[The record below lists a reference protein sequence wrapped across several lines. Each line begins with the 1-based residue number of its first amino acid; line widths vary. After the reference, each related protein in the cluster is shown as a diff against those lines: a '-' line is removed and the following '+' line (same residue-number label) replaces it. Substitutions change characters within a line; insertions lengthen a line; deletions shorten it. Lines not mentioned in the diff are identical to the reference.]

1 MEYPGEASSPDRNPI
16 HLAHLTRWPAV
27 GAVLVAVAVA
37 STAPAAA
44 AAPAPVPETVVED
57 EAPLTEP
64 VFEAGPRV
72 ESTTGAA
79 PGAVVRPVARPGLPQ
94 ATRAD
99 GIPYRIDAFEL
110 SYAQDHPE
118 HPPIAEIMDLEIL
131 LADVGGGYVAPRE
144 GLPVKRIRLADVSLA
159 GPAFYYGSA
168 IRAIDERILEEFM
181 RRGLAALLV
190 LPDEADIDLR
200 SNRDLRPPGRTALG
214 IVIWTGRV
222 LESRTLASGGRIGD
236 DARLDNPKHERVT
249 KYSPVQPGDL
259 LEKKALDDYLAR
271 LNRHPGRNVSIALSG
286 AGETGG
292 LHLDYLIAE
301 ENKPIT
307 AYFQASNAGTE
318 GTPDWRQRFG
328 FAHTQLTGRDD
339 ILRLDY
345 ITGNFNESVNA
356 VFGSYDFPIIGIDRL
371 RSNIGGSWS
380 QYRSTQLGFVTSR
393 FAGAQWDVNSEFAA
407 NVFQYREFF
416 TDLVAGIRYQDVSI
430 DNQIVPGFP
439 LSADSSYFFSS
450 VGLRFERRTDT
461 FQLRGVLLNDFSVS
475 GVTGVSSRDMAD
487 MGAVLPPA
495 VYDPNFMI
503 LRWEVFG
510 SGYLESLLNPSAY
523 RDPTSR
529 WANQAHEFYL
539 GFRGQYAYDDRL
551 IPQHQMV
558 AGGYYT
564 VRGYPQSSIA
574 GDNVYFWRAEYR
586 LHVPRLFPIQ
596 AVPKRVP
603 LIGDFKVA
611 RNQPY
616 GRPDW
621 DFIIRGFFDGARVT
635 LNNKQAGE
643 NDETL
648 LSPGVG
654 GVLRFKDNL
663 VFSIDWGYALKTI
676 RNGLVKKGA
685 SETWLVITVIY

>member
-1 MEYPGEASSPDRNPI
+1 MEHPREASSPDRTPI

-27 GAVLVAVAVA
+27 GALLVSVAWA
-37 STAPAAA
+37 PTAPAVAA
-44 AAPAPVPETVVED
+44 AAVPETVVEEE
-57 EAPLTEP
+57 EALVTEP
-64 VFEAGPRV
+64 VFEAAQTV
-72 ESTTGAA
+72 MATTGADRA
-79 PGAVVRPVARPGLPQ
+79 AVVRPVARPSLPQ

-99 GIPYRIDAFEL
+99 GLPYRIDAFEL
-110 SYAQDHPE
+110 SYARDHPA
-118 HPPIAEIMDLEIL
+118 HPPIAEIMDLEIT
-131 LADVGGGYVAPRE
+131 LADIGGGYVAPRD

-181 RRGLAALLV
+181 RRGLAGLLV
-190 LPDEADIDLR
+190 LPDEDDIDLR

-222 LESRTLASGGRIGD
+222 LEYRTLASGGRIGD

-286 AGETGG
+286 AGETGD

-318 GTPDWRQRFG
+318 GTADWRQRFG
-328 FAHTQLTGRDD
+328 FTHTQLTGRDD

-345 ITGNFNESVNA
+345 ITGNFTESVNA

-380 QYRSTQLGFVTSR
+380 QYSSTQLGFVTSR
-393 FAGAQWDVNSEFAA
+393 FAGAQWDLNGEFAA
-407 NVFQYREFF
+407 NVFQHREFF

-487 MGAVLPPA
+487 MGGVLDPA

-529 WANQAHEFYL
+529 WANQAHEIYL

-596 AVPKRVP
+596 AAPKRVP

-621 DFIIRGFFDGARVT
+621 DFIVRGFFDGARVT
-635 LNNKQAGE
+635 LNNKQAGQ

-663 VFSIDWGYALKTI
+663 VFSIDWGYALKAI